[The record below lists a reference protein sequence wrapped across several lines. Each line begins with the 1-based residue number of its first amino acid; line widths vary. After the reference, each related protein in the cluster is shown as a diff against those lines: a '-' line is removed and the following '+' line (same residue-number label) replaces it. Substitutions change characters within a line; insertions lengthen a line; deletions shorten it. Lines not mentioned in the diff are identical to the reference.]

1 MTSTSTRAPSAWIA
15 LCVLCAGVLMVVLD
29 ASVVNVVLP
38 VVQQDLHLS
47 TADLAWV
54 TNAYLIPYG
63 GLLLLA
69 GRLGDLLGRR
79 RVFLIGLTVFTAAS
93 IACGLAANEA
103 MLIAARF
110 VQGVGGAL
118 ASAVVLGII
127 VTMFTDAREQ
137 ARAIGVYGFIA
148 AAGGAIGVLAGG
160 GIAQVLDW
168 HWIFFINAPIGVA
181 TVMSVHRYVPA
192 DTGPRQSRHTDAP
205 GAVLVTAAVML
216 AVYAIVGPASR
227 DGVLASRTI
236 TLFAGALACLIAF
249 VVRESTA
256 TAPLMPL
263 HLFRSRA
270 TTTGNVATALVMGG
284 MYGASFL
291 AVLYMQRSLG
301 YGPMA
306 TGLAFLPLTVLI
318 AVVSLRY
325 SARLADRYGPRSVL
339 MASILLIAL
348 GLALLARAPLH
359 GGAYLPDLLPA
370 MLLLGAGNGVAFPLL
385 MTVAMSDTA
394 PDDAGLA
401 SGLINTTSEVAAAL
415 GLALLAALAAAG
427 HGYRLGFSVAAG
439 VTLLAVAVTAFG
451 LRPAR
456 STATA
461 PVLTEP
467 CTQPV

>member
-1 MTSTSTRAPSAWIA
+1 MSRTFRGAPSAWMA

-38 VVQQDLHLS
+38 VLQQDLHLS

-79 RVFLIGLTVFTAAS
+79 RVFLIGITVFTAAS
-93 IACGLAANEA
+93 IACGLAANETV
-103 MLIAARF
+103 LIAARL

-148 AAGGAIGVLAGG
+148 AAGGTIGVLAGG

-168 HWIFFINAPIGVA
+168 HWIFFINVPIGVA
-181 TVMSVHRYVPA
+181 TVVSALRYVPA
-192 DTGPRQSRHTDAP
+192 DTVRRQERQTDAP

-216 AVYAIVGPASR
+216 AVYAIVGPASS
-227 DGVLASRTI
+227 DGVFASRTL
-236 TLFAGALACLIAF
+236 TLFAAAVACLVAF
-249 VVRESTA
+249 LARESTA
-256 TAPLMPL
+256 AAPLMPL
-263 HLFRSRA
+263 RLFRSRA
-270 TTTGNVATALVMGG
+270 TTTGNVATALVMGAG
-284 MYGASFL
+284 YGASFL

-301 YGPMA
+301 YGPLA
-306 TGLAFLPLTVLI
+306 TGLAFLPLTVLL

-325 SARLADRYGPRSVL
+325 SARLADRYGLRRVL
-339 MASILLIAL
+339 MTGTVLIGL
-348 GLALLARAPLH
+348 GLALLARAPMH
-359 GGAYLPDLLPA
+359 DGAYLPDLLPA
-370 MLLLGAGNGVAFPLL
+370 MVLFGAGNGLAFPLL

-415 GLALLAALAAAG
+415 GLAVLAALAAVE
-427 HGYRLGFSVAAG
+427 HGYRLGFTIAAAA
-439 VTLLAVAVTAFG
+439 TLLAVAVTAFG

-456 STATA
+456 SRTA
-461 PVLTEP
+461 PAFAPEP
-467 CTQPV
+467 CTQLV